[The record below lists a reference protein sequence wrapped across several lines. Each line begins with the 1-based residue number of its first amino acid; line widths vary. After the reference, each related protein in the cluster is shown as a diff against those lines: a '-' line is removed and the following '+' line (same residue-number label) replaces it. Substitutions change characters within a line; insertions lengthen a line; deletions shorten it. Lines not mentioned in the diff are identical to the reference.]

1 MFERWFSSLAV
12 RAKIL
17 ATVIATM
24 VLAVTLSGAAFIAYD
39 LQQQK
44 AALLDNFAAIA
55 QVTAQRSSAAVAFM
69 DAKRAREN
77 LAAYA
82 LVRGASGACLVSH
95 NRQTPLASWPTE
107 PLKAPQYCA
116 TQSLPLGEIRVVGQ
130 DFSLA
135 VPVMAMNNEVGVLTV
150 YGNYEPL
157 YKRSRQLSLSL
168 LLISA
173 AASLVAYIVTLPLQQ
188 RIYQPI
194 VHLGEV
200 ARHVGQHN
208 DYTVRA
214 TKAAPDELGDTVDA
228 FNSMLNSLADD
239 KLALEKMAYFDALT
253 SLPNRRKFIEELA
266 CTIAHSRIHKTLFGL
281 IFIDLDNFKWVNDNL
296 GHDRGDELLKQFS
309 RRVASSVRDIDCVC
323 RLGGDEFTVIL
334 RELNDESEGER
345 VCERILEALKP
356 SMTLGQHQ
364 HQAGAS
370 LGLAVS
376 DGYREN
382 VDSVIKKADLAVYEA
397 KSAGKNTYKSY
408 HEGLN

>member
-44 AALLDNFAAIA
+44 SALLDNFAAIA

-82 LVRGASGACLVSH
+82 LVRGATAACLFSH
-95 NRQTPLASWPTE
+95 ARNRPLASWPEE
-107 PLKAPQYCA
+107 PLVQPHYCA
-116 TQSLPLGEIRVVGQ
+116 TEPSNAGQ
-130 DFSLA
+130 VQYVSDEFVLA
-135 VPVMAMNNEVGVLTV
+135 VPVTAMGNQVGVLTV
-150 YGNYEPL
+150 YGSFAPL
-157 YKRSRQLSLSL
+157 YARSRQLAMSL

-173 AASLVAYIVTLPLQQ
+173 AASLVAYVATLPLQQ

-208 DYTVRA
+208 DFTVRA

-228 FNSMLNSLADD
+228 FNAMLNSLADD
-239 KLALEKMAYFDALT
+239 KKALEKMAYFDALT
-253 SLPNRRKFIEELA
+253 GLPNRRKFIEELA
-266 CTIAHSRIHKTLFGL
+266 RTIAHSRIHKTLFGL

-296 GHDRGDELLKQFS
+296 GHDRGDELLKEFS
-309 RRVASSVRDIDCVC
+309 RRVAGTVREDDSVC

-334 RELNDESEGER
+334 RELKDDAEGGR
-345 VCERILEALKP
+345 VCERILTALAP
-356 SMTLGQHQ
+356 PMQLGQHQ
-364 HQAGAS
+364 HTAGAS

-376 DGYREN
+376 DGYKEN
-382 VDSVIKKADLAVYEA
+382 VDSIIKKADLAVYDA
-397 KSAGKNTYKSY
+397 KSAGKNTFRLY
-408 HEGLN
+408 HPGLQ